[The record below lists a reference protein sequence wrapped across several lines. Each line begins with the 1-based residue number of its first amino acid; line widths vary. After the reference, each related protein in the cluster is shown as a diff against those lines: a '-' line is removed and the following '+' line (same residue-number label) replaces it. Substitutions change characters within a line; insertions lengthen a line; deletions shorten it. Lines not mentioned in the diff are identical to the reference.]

1 MRRHRLVPTA
11 RSVASSVL
19 VRVTRDGAFAAAA
32 LDTELDRN
40 VQLEPRDRALTTEL
54 VYGTLRLHGWLEQR
68 LAKHAPRGL
77 SKLSHEVRAVLVL
90 AAYQILA
97 LERVPAFAAV
107 NEAVSA
113 VRALSDSRVAG
124 FVNAILRKLANEPRP
139 ADGELARA
147 ALASIEPA
155 LAHAIFESIGQQAAL
170 DWFAGSEPPPQGI
183 RVEDPLARPSWVAR
197 LRDARPNAKFEAGR
211 VCPHA
216 VLVRFAGRLTDLP
229 GYREGAWTPQEEGAQ
244 VVALALGA
252 REGDVVL
259 DACAG
264 RGNKS
269 GFLARAVGK
278 HGAVDAADLHPKK
291 LDGLERDLERIGVRV
306 RHTFPVDWS
315 KGKGDV
321 TGPYDRILVDA
332 PCSGVGTVR
341 RRPEILLRRTASDL
355 ENFRDLAR
363 SILARASTL
372 VRPGGR
378 VVYAVC
384 SILRE
389 EAEAVVASANE
400 CGLKPIAFD
409 APIALSVAPA
419 NATSFRLL
427 PHVHGTDGYFVAS
440 FVR

>member
-1 MRRHRLVPTA
+1 L
-11 RSVASSVL
+11 SVL
-19 VRVTRDGAFAAAA
+19 VRVARDGAFAAAA

-40 VQLEPRDRALTTEL
+40 VQLEPRDRALATEL

-68 LAKHAPRGL
+68 LARHAPRGL
-77 SKLSHEVRAVLVL
+77 SRLSHEVRAVLAI

-107 NEAVSA
+107 HEAVSA
-113 VRALSDSRVAG
+113 ARALSDDRVSG

-139 ADGELARA
+139 TEDDLTRA
-147 ALASIEPA
+147 AFASAEPA
-155 LAHAIFESIGQQAAL
+155 LARAIVESIGQQAAL
-170 DWFAGSEPPPQGI
+170 EWFGSSEPPPQGV
-183 RVEDPLARPSWVAR
+183 RVEDPSARPLWMAR
-197 LRDARPNAKFEAGR
+197 LRDARPNAKVEAGR
-211 VCPHA
+211 ACPHA
-216 VLVRFAGRLTDLP
+216 LLVRGAGRLTDLP

-269 GFLARAVGK
+269 GILARSVGQY
-278 HGAVDAADLHPKK
+278 GAVDAADLHPKK
-291 LDGLERDLERIGVRV
+291 LDCLERELERIGVRV
-306 RHTFPVDWS
+306 RRTFAVDWS
-315 KGKGDV
+315 KGMGGV

-332 PCSGVGTVR
+332 PCSGTGTVR
-341 RRPEILLRRTASDL
+341 RRPELLLRRTASDL
-355 ENFRDLAR
+355 ESFRDLERA
-363 SILARASTL
+363 IFARAAAL

-389 EAEAVVASANE
+389 EAEAVVASASE
-400 CGLKPIAFD
+400 FGLKPIAFD
-409 APIALSVAPA
+409 APIALSVASA